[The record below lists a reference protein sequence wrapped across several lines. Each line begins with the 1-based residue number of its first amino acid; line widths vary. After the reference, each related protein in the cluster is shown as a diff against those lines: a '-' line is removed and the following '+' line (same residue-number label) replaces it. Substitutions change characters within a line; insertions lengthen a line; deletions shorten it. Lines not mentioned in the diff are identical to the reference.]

1 MSQPPRFNWKT
12 TDGESHEFILTAAE
26 IAIGRAPT
34 CDIVLNDDQM
44 VSRRHAIV
52 RRNGN
57 VVTVVDLGS
66 RNGTLVNGAEIHD
79 AHPLKDGD
87 KLTIGDHDLMFTA
100 AQDGAQPQPS
110 ASLPGLTAVETIR
123 IGGSSVPFGT
133 PQTPTPMP
141 AYGASSA
148 PAPMPAYGAPPP
160 PPSVSP
166 APFLM
171 GATDASTVAVAAS
184 PFTEQKTGEMGFVAG
199 QMQSSYVHTVN
210 GREIEREEASDSF
223 QSEVALPPR
232 QDAATLLATIQ
243 SMHEQLNEQ
252 IHVANQAADQVRSGV
267 RDALSQLASALNAAQ
282 TTAQQEALADL
293 RQLADNVSQ
302 APLVDQVASF
312 ARRAQEMRD
321 VITAHQNLLSS
332 LQQLRRQLETTL
344 TQ

>member
-12 TDGESHEFILTAAE
+12 ADGASHEFVLTAAE

-66 RNGTLVNGAEIHD
+66 SNGTLVNGAEIHD

-100 AQDGAQPQPS
+100 AQEGAQPQPS
-110 ASLPGLTAVETIR
+110 SSFGGQPAVETIR
-123 IGGSSVPFGT
+123 IGGSSVPL
-133 PQTPTPMP
+133 
-141 AYGASSA
+141 SA
-148 PAPMPAYGAPPP
+148 PPAPVPAFSTPVPPLVP
-160 PPSVSP
+160 P

-171 GATDASTVAVAAS
+171 GASVDAYPVAVAAS
-184 PFTEQKTGEMGFVAG
+184 PFTEQNTGDLGFMAG
-199 QMQSSYVHTVN
+199 QQQSSYSHSVN
-210 GREIEREEASDSF
+210 GREIEREEASSTF
-223 QSEVALPPR
+223 ESQIVVPQR
-232 QDAATLLATIQ
+232 QDAAALLSTIQ
-243 SMHEQLNEQ
+243 SLHDQLNEQ
-252 IHVANQAADQVRSGV
+252 IRIANQAADQVRSGV
-267 RDALSQLASALNAAQ
+267 RDALGQLEGALNSAQ
-282 TTAQQEALADL
+282 STAQQAALADL

-321 VITAHQNLLSS
+321 VITAHQNLLTS
-332 LQQLRRQLETTL
+332 LQLLRRQLESTL
-344 TQ
+344 TK